1 MSGVRG
7 RRQHSAAATAPLP
20 EGRNRR
26 GGGAGRGV
34 GRDTDGSGGRAMGA
48 AQGMKRG
55 AHLSRSPE
63 PAEDA
68 AAAAAA
74 AVVVAGER
82 PRDRQGE
89 RRKGARVGDSES
101 AAWGGEEIGRSLA
114 RS

>member
-74 AVVVAGER
+74 ADG
-82 PRDRQGE
+82 GE
-89 RRKGARVGDSES
+89 RRPP
-101 AAWGGEEIGRSLA
+101 WGGIWEGGREKVSSKEGWTGLT
-114 RS
+114 

>member
-68 AAAAAA
+68 AAAAD
-74 AVVVAGER
+74 G
-82 PRDRQGE
+82 GE
-89 RRKGARVGDSES
+89 RRPP
-101 AAWGGEEIGRSLA
+101 WGGDLGGWKREGKQ
-114 RS
+114 